1 MAHTASGLLNNTA
14 INGKTKMH
22 KILVLGKNGQV
33 GWELQR
39 SLGLMGNTVFLA
51 RNDQGGDLLKINE
64 MIDRIKQER
73 PQIIFNAAAYTAVDA
88 AETDIETANKINGE
102 AVAALANVC
111 REIDSLLIHY
121 STDYV
126 FNGLGDK
133 PWKENDTFSPINAY
147 GNSKALG
154 ENAILE
160 SGCKAYIFRTSW
172 VYGVQGKNFMK
183 TMLRLGRSRE
193 SLGIVADQIG
203 APTSSEFI
211 ADVSTWLAM
220 HRPVHNPEVVHLVPN
235 GTTSWYGFAKE
246 IFDQAKSENLMVK
259 SLKALRTEEYPLPA
273 KRPLNSRLDNT
284 KLISLL
290 PAGAVKEWQ
299 CYALRVLQ
307 EILSN

>member
-1 MAHTASGLLNNTA
+1 
-14 INGKTKMH
+14 MH

-73 PQIIFNAAAYTAVDA
+73 PQIIFNAAAYTAVDT
-88 AETDIETANKINGE
+88 AEKDIDTANKVNGD
-102 AVAALANVC
+102 AVSALAKVC
-111 REIDSLLIHY
+111 KEIDALLIHY

-133 PWKENDTFSPINAY
+133 PWTEKDVIAPINAY

-154 ENAILE
+154 EKAILE

-172 VYGVQGKNFMK
+172 VYGVHGKNFMK
-183 TMLRLGRSRE
+183 TMLRLGRSRD

-203 APTSSEFI
+203 APTSAEFI

-220 HRPVHNPEVVHLVPN
+220 HKPVQHPEVVHLVPY

-246 IFDQAKSENLMVK
+246 IFDQAKSDNLMIK
-259 SLKALRTEEYPLPA
+259 SLKSLKTEEYPLPA
-273 KRPLNSRLDNT
+273 KRPLNSRLNNS

-307 EILSN
+307 EILSK

>member
-1 MAHTASGLLNNTA
+1 MN
-14 INGKTKMH
+14 

-39 SLGLMGNTVFLA
+39 SLGLIGNTVFLG
-51 RNDQGGDLLKINE
+51 RNDLGGDLLKINE
-64 MIDRIKQER
+64 MIDRIKLER

-88 AETDIETANKINGE
+88 AETDIEIANKVNGE

-111 REIDSLLIHY
+111 KEIDSLLIHY

-133 PWKENDTFSPINAY
+133 PWKENDAIAPINAY

-154 ENAILE
+154 EKAILE

-172 VYGVQGKNFMK
+172 VYGVHGKNFMK
-183 TMLRLGRSRE
+183 TMLRLGRSRD

-203 APTSSEFI
+203 APTSAEFI

-220 HRPVHNPEVVHLVPN
+220 HKPVQNPAVVHLVPN
-235 GTTSWYGFAKE
+235 GTTSWYGFAKG
-246 IFDQAKSENLMVK
+246 IFDQAKSENLMLK

-284 KLISLL
+284 KLLSLL
-290 PAGAVKEWQ
+290 PAGAIKEWQ

>member
-1 MAHTASGLLNNTA
+1 MN
-14 INGKTKMH
+14 

-39 SLGLMGNTVFLA
+39 SLGLMGNTVFLG

-64 MIDRIKQER
+64 MVDRIKQER
-73 PQIIFNAAAYTAVDA
+73 PQIIFNAAAYTAVDT
-88 AETDIETANKINGE
+88 AEKDIDTANKVNGD
-102 AVAALANVC
+102 AVSALAKVC
-111 REIDSLLIHY
+111 KEIDALLIHY

-133 PWKENDTFSPINAY
+133 PWTEKDVIAPINAY

-154 ENAILE
+154 EKAILE

-172 VYGVQGKNFMK
+172 VYGVHGKNFMK
-183 TMLRLGRSRE
+183 TMLRLGRSRD

-203 APTSSEFI
+203 APTSAEFI

-220 HRPVHNPEVVHLVPN
+220 HKPVQHPEVVHLVPY

-246 IFDQAKSENLMVK
+246 IFDQAKSDNLMIK
-259 SLKALRTEEYPLPA
+259 SLKSLKTEEYPLPA
-273 KRPLNSRLDNT
+273 KRPLNSRLNNS

-307 EILSN
+307 EILSK